1 MDRSHPSP
9 AALTAAALLSDPSF
23 VASLTAAEWLVLPY
37 TLGLLPGPVPCAAD
51 PEPIITTDEIGPLMA
66 AAYRCGRA
74 DGERRR

>member
-1 MDRSHPSP
+1 MTRSHPSP

-23 VASLTAAEWLVLPY
+23 VASLSAAEWLVLPY
-37 TLGLLPGPVPCAAD
+37 ALGVLDGEPPCRE